1 MASSNNVFAEPMLD
15 DETFLE
21 EYVDDLRALQ
31 EEGHLPSDFNKEVPY
46 KVYSFEGSGCGSH
59 RSIVLSTDDERFFS
73 VELGFIK
80 VDGIKR
86 IYPVTRK
93 IDASHKPKFTFHGT
107 VKMSTATLLSR
118 GIATMKKF
126 GSYFKFC
133 NNCQHFCN
141 YYLDAIDLG
150 ETKKMTDI
158 EKAGIITLAMA
169 FIALLVSLMLKK

>member
-1 MASSNNVFAEPMLD
+1 MASCNDVFAEPMLD
-15 DETFLE
+15 DKQFLE
-21 EYVDDLRALQ
+21 KYSKELRALQ
-31 EEGHLPSDFNKEVPY
+31 EEGHLPSDINKEVPY
-46 KVYSFEGSGCGSH
+46 KVYSLEGSGCGSH

-133 NNCQHFCN
+133 NNCQNFCN
-141 YYLDAIDLG
+141 YYLEAIDLG
-150 ETKKMTDI
+150 KTKKMTDG
-158 EKAGIITLAMA
+158 EKGGIIALAMT
-169 FIALLVSLMLKK
+169 FIALLVSLLLKK